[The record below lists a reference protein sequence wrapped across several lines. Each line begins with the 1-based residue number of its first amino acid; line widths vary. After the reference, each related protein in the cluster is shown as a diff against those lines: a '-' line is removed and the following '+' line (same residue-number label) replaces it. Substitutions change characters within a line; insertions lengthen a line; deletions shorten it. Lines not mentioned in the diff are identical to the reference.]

1 MGKIKKTILA
11 ATILFCFQLNA
22 QPVGQWKEYSLKQVL
37 GRLKFYAFAKIAQ
50 SVRKGVSYSIEREV
64 FRSPCQQD
72 FPKLADN
79 FDCAFL
85 ETARLNGET
94 QSKADRSLPSAGLTS
109 NYAPIPITGMWYEG
123 STLAGKGSLLIPRN
137 QSTSGDLKL
146 FYLADGKLSHYASG
160 DMIVVFDWKG
170 NELNTILEV
179 KVDDLLR
186 PLSGREYFF
195 Q

>member
-1 MGKIKKTILA
+1 M
-11 ATILFCFQLNA
+11 ILFCFQLNA
-22 QPVGQWKEYSLKQVL
+22 QSVGQWKEYSLKQVL

-64 FRSPCQQD
+64 FQSPCQLD
-72 FPKLADN
+72 FPKLAEN
-79 FDCAFL
+79 FDCAYL
-85 ETARLNGET
+85 QTGTLDGKI
-94 QSKADRSLPSAGLTS
+94 QSPTNRSLPSAGLTS
-109 NYAPIPITGMWYEG
+109 TYSPIPISAMWYEG
-123 STLAGKGSLLIPRN
+123 STLAGKGSLFIPRN
-137 QSTSGDLKL
+137 QSASGDLKL

-160 DMIVVFDWKG
+160 DRIVVFDWKG

>member
-11 ATILFCFQLNA
+11 AMILFCFRLNA
-22 QPVGQWKEYSLKQVL
+22 QSAGQWKEYSLKQVL

-50 SVRKGVSYSIEREV
+50 SVRKGVSYSVEREI
-64 FRSPCQQD
+64 FQSPCQRD
-72 FPKLADN
+72 FPKLAEN

-85 ETARLNGET
+85 QTATLDGTTRT
-94 QSKADRSLPSAGLTS
+94 QMNRSLPSASLTS
-109 NYAPIPITGMWYEG
+109 TYSPIPITAMWYEG
-123 STLAGKGSLLIPRN
+123 STLAGKGALLVPRN
-137 QSTSGDLKL
+137 QSASGELKL
-146 FYLADGKLSHYASG
+146 FYLLDGKLSHYTSG
-160 DMIVVFDWKG
+160 DRIVVFDWKG